1 MHGPAE
7 SGVNLL
13 TAAGPAPTSEWP
25 LDATSSGYGPYAMSM
40 TQVIFASAL
49 GFIAAQGGLYGMKSF
64 AGWLQRDGIRARIG
78 GLIPS
83 SAHGFI
89 GAFIR
94 YAAPVGA
101 SVALVTLGAWAVG
114 DYLSARAARSALAAG
129 ALDPAAAAVVDG
141 TTPADEVA
149 STAPA
154 PAPEAA
160 APSTPVSSIDPY
172 ADEDYKVHHKKR
184 RAGAAASLEETLLQ
198 RSETKART
206 ELMRD
211 IQQHVAR
218 SQYDCEAA
226 DRAQRYLK
234 AGLDVWGFG
243 SWQAKY
249 FPTDAYSG
257 ATLPQCLDIKNVID
271 PAALNLQSTV
281 AQQKHP

>member
-1 MHGPAE
+1 
-7 SGVNLL
+7 
-13 TAAGPAPTSEWP
+13 
-25 LDATSSGYGPYAMSM
+25 MSM
-40 TQVIFASAL
+40 TQLIIASAL
-49 GFIAAQGGLYGMKSF
+49 GFIAAQGGLYGVKSF
-64 AGWLQRDGIRARIG
+64 AGWLQRDGVRARIG
-78 GLIPS
+78 ELIPS

-89 GAFIR
+89 GGFIK

-114 DYLSARAARSALAAG
+114 DYLSARTAHSALASG
-129 ALDPAAAAVVDG
+129 GLDAATAAAVPDS
-141 TTPADEVA
+141 P
-149 STAPA
+149 STGDDAGGPAPA
-154 PAPEAA
+154 PATEPGAA
-160 APSTPVSSIDPY
+160 SAPVNTLDPY

-184 RAGAAASLEETLLQ
+184 RGATANLEETLLQ

-206 ELMRD
+206 ELLRD

-226 DRAQRYLK
+226 DRAERYLK

-249 FPTDAYSG
+249 FPTDSYPG
-257 ATLPQCLDIKNVID
+257 ATLPQCRDIKNVID

>member
-1 MHGPAE
+1 
-7 SGVNLL
+7 
-13 TAAGPAPTSEWP
+13 
-25 LDATSSGYGPYAMSM
+25 MSM
-40 TQVIFASAL
+40 TQLIIASAL

-64 AGWLQRDGIRARIG
+64 AGWLQRDGVRARIG
-78 GLIPS
+78 GMVPS

-89 GAFIR
+89 GGFIR

-114 DYLSARAARSALAAG
+114 DYFSARAARNALASGGLEA
-129 ALDPAAAAVVDG
+129 ATAAAVADG
-141 TTPADEVA
+141 PGAGDDA
-149 STAPA
+149 GAPA
-154 PAPEAA
+154 PAALGEASTA
-160 APSTPVSSIDPY
+160 SAPVNAVDPY

-184 RAGAAASLEETLLQ
+184 RGTTANLEEALLQ
-198 RSETKART
+198 RSESKART
-206 ELMRD
+206 ELLRD

-226 DRAQRYLK
+226 ERADHYLK
-234 AGLDVWGFG
+234 SGLDVWGFA

-249 FPTDAYSG
+249 FPTDSYQG
-257 ATLPQCLDIKNVID
+257 ATAPQCRDIKNVID

>member
-1 MHGPAE
+1 M
-7 SGVNLL
+7 NLL
-13 TAAGPAPTSEWP
+13 TAAGGAPTAEWP
-25 LDATSSGYGPYAMSM
+25 LDPTSSRYGLYAMSM
-40 TQVIFASAL
+40 TQLIFASAL
-49 GFIAAQGGLYGMKSF
+49 GFILAQGGLYGMRSF
-64 AGWLQRDGIRARIG
+64 AGWLQRDGVRARIG

-114 DYLSARAARSALAAG
+114 DYLSARAARSELASG
-129 ALDPAAAAVVDG
+129 GLDGVTAAAVADG
-141 TTPADEVA
+141 TAVADDA
-149 STAPA
+149 PSTAAAPA
-154 PAPEAA
+154 PDASAA
-160 APSTPVSSIDPY
+160 STPVSTVDPY
-172 ADEDYKVHHKKR
+172 ADEDYKVHHKKH
-184 RAGAAASLEETLLQ
+184 RAGSAASLEETLLQ
-198 RSETKART
+198 RSEAKART

-226 DRAQRYLK
+226 DRAQHYFK

-249 FPTDAYSG
+249 FPTDGYPG
-257 ATLPQCLDIKNVID
+257 ATLSQCRDIKNVVD
-271 PAALNLQSTV
+271 PAALNLQSTL

>member
-1 MHGPAE
+1 
-7 SGVNLL
+7 
-13 TAAGPAPTSEWP
+13 
-25 LDATSSGYGPYAMSM
+25 MSM
-40 TQVIFASAL
+40 TQLIFASAL
-49 GFIAAQGGLYGMKSF
+49 GFIAAQGGLYGVKSF
-64 AGWLQRDGIRARIG
+64 AGWLQREGVRARIG

-129 ALDPAAAAVVDG
+129 GLDGATAAAVADSAPPVDD
-141 TTPADEVA
+141 TL
-149 STAPA
+149 STPA
-154 PAPEAA
+154 PASDAA
-160 APSTPVSSIDPY
+160 TAGTPVTTVDPY
-172 ADEDYKVHHKKR
+172 ADEDFKVHHKKH

-198 RSETKART
+198 RSEAKARAD
-206 ELMRD
+206 LLRD

-226 DRAQRYLK
+226 DRAQHYFK

-249 FPTDAYSG
+249 FPTDGYPG
-257 ATLPQCLDIKNVID
+257 ATLPQCRDIKNVVD
-271 PAALNLQSTV
+271 PAALNLQSTL
-281 AQQKHP
+281 AQQKR

>member
-1 MHGPAE
+1 
-7 SGVNLL
+7 
-13 TAAGPAPTSEWP
+13 
-25 LDATSSGYGPYAMSM
+25 MSM
-40 TQVIFASAL
+40 THLIIASAL

-64 AGWLQRDGIRARIG
+64 AGWLQRDGVRARIG
-78 GLIPS
+78 DMIPS

-89 GAFIR
+89 GGFIK

-101 SVALVTLGAWAVG
+101 SVALVTLGAWALG
-114 DYLSARAARSALAAG
+114 DYLSARAARSALASGGLDAATAAAVADGTGTGAGDDAG
-129 ALDPAAAAVVDG
+129 AAPPAAATEAS
-141 TTPADEVA
+141 EV
-149 STAPA
+149 S
-154 PAPEAA
+154 A
-160 APSTPVSSIDPY
+160 APSALDPY
-172 ADEDYKVHHKKR
+172 ADEDYQVHHKKHR
-184 RAGAAASLEETLLQ
+184 PGAGANLEETLLQ

-206 ELMRD
+206 ELLRD

-234 AGLDVWGFG
+234 AGLDVWGFA

-249 FPTDAYSG
+249 FPTDGYQG
-257 ATLPQCLDIKNVID
+257 ATLPQCRDIKSVID